1 MTEISAPIPAEA
13 DAPFKRLAGHG
24 VALGL
29 VAVATWLAVLT
40 DQRLAIPN
48 LSLVFV
54 LPVVIA
60 AAAYGWGPALTA
72 VVGGLLAYNFF
83 LIEPRFSLRVNDP
96 ANVWALILLGTVAAL
111 VSGLA
116 ARLRERTLT
125 AEKDA
130 ERALALQSLARAL
143 GGATDRSS
151 IAAAAA
157 EALHRLFKV
166 RSVVVTSEG
175 EALSA
180 SDPGIADADLEA
192 ARWAIG
198 ANLPTRAG
206 EHPSPETRF
215 DFWPVVTPSRLPCAI
230 GLALSEDEDR
240 RPAGLDG
247 LIETVAG
254 HLSVALERDRSERQ
268 VQSLKLDVESQRLK
282 TSLLA
287 AVSHDL
293 RTPLST
299 IVLTL
304 QSLRAFPETHDA
316 ATREQLLG
324 LAEGEAS
331 RLSGLV
337 ANLLDM
343 GRLDADAVTVR
354 RGPVDLADLI
364 ATAIQRARLGAR
376 LEVGAVQPVQVVV
389 DASLSESALANVLEN
404 AGKYSGP
411 DHPVHL
417 SSEIEGDFAVIVVED
432 EGPGFPGPAAAFF
445 ESFRRGVEGDGRPPG
460 VGLGLSIA
468 KGFLEAQGGHITAA
482 NRDDGKGARVRLY
495 LPRAGA

>member
-1 MTEISAPIPAEA
+1 MSEISAPISSESEA
-13 DAPFKRLAGHG
+13 TLKRFVGHG

-72 VVGGLLAYNFF
+72 VVAGLLAYNFF
-83 LIEPRFSLRVNDP
+83 LIAPRFSLRVSDP
-96 ANVWALILLGTVAAL
+96 ANVWALILLGTVAAM

-116 ARLRERTLT
+116 ARLRERTLV
-125 AEKDA
+125 AEHDA
-130 ERALALQSLARAL
+130 ERALALQSLARSL
-143 GGATDRSS
+143 GGATDRAA
-151 IAAAAA
+151 IAEAAAQ
-157 EALHRLFKV
+157 ALQRLFKV
-166 RSVVVTSEG
+166 RAVVVTAEG
-175 EALSA
+175 DALVA
-180 SDPGIADADLEA
+180 SIPELAEADLDA

-198 ANLPTRAG
+198 AALATRAG
-206 EHPSPETRF
+206 EHPSPEAAF

-230 GLALSEDEDR
+230 GLALADDEDR
-240 RPAGLDG
+240 RPPGLEG
-247 LIETVAG
+247 LIETVSG

-268 VQSLKLDVESQRLK
+268 VQALKLDVESQRLK

-304 QSLRAFPETHDA
+304 QSLRAFSDAHDT
-316 ATREQLLG
+316 ATREELLR
-324 LAEGEAS
+324 LAEAEAT

-343 GRLDADAVTVR
+343 GRLEADAVTVR
-354 RGPVDLADLI
+354 RSATDLTDLI
-364 ATAIQRARLGAR
+364 AAAVQHVRLGER
-376 LEVGAVQPVQVVV
+376 LKVETPVTAQVLV
-389 DASLSESALANVLEN
+389 DASLAETALANVLEN

-411 DHPVHL
+411 DHPVRL
-417 SSEIEGDFAVIVVED
+417 STALEGDFVVIEVED
-432 EGPGFPGPAAAFF
+432 EGPGFPGPATAFF

-468 KGFLEAQGGHITAA
+468 KGFIEAQGGQITAA
-482 NRDDGKGARVRLY
+482 NREDGKGARVRLY
-495 LPRAGA
+495 LPQAGR

>member
-1 MTEISAPIPAEA
+1 MAEIGTPIAKENASSWGP
-13 DAPFKRLAGHG
+13 LLGHG
-24 VALGL
+24 VALAMVL
-29 VAVATWLAVLT
+29 AATWLAILT
-40 DQRLAIPN
+40 EQRLAIPN

-54 LPVVIA
+54 LPVVVA
-60 AAAYGWGPALTA
+60 AASYGWGPALTA
-72 VVGGLLAYNFF
+72 VVAGLLAYNFF
-83 LIEPRFSLRVNDP
+83 LIEPRYSMRVSDP
-96 ANVWALILLGTVAAL
+96 ANVWALILLGAVAAM

-116 ARLRERTLT
+116 ARLRERTLV

-130 ERALALQSLARAL
+130 ERAVALQGLARSL
-143 GGATDRSS
+143 GGAADRDV
-151 IAAAAA
+151 IAKAAA
-157 EALHRLFKV
+157 EALQRLFNV
-166 RSVVVTSEG
+166 RAVVVTG
-175 EALSA
+175 EDDALAA
-180 SDPGIADADLEA
+180 SLPDLPEADLDA

-198 ANLPTRAG
+198 ANLRTRAG
-206 EHPSPETRF
+206 EHPAPEAAF

-230 GLALSEDEDR
+230 GLALAEDDDR
-240 RPAGLDG
+240 RPPRLEG

-254 HLSVALERDRSERQ
+254 HLAVALERDRSERQ
-268 VQSLKLDVESQRLK
+268 VQSLKLDVESQRMK

-304 QSLRAFPETHDA
+304 QSLRAFPDAHDA

-324 LAEGEAS
+324 LAEAEAT
-331 RLSGLV
+331 RLMGLV

-354 RGPVDLADLI
+354 RMPTALADI
-364 ATAIQRARLGAR
+364 VAAAVQRARLGQR
-376 LEVGAVQPVQVVV
+376 LDLGPVPAGHVLV
-389 DASLSESALANVLEN
+389 DATLTETALANVLEN

-411 DHPVHL
+411 DHPVRVTCEL
-417 SSEIEGDFAVIVVED
+417 DGAFAVIEVTD
-432 EGPGFPGPAAAFF
+432 EGPGFPGPATAFF

-468 KGFLEAQGGHITAA
+468 KGFLEAQGGRITAA
-482 NRDDGKGARVRLY
+482 NREDRAGARVRLY
-495 LPRAGA
+495 LPRVA